1 MYSDDMAFMDFYDD
15 QQNSKEVVIYFIQDG
30 VSSSK
35 EMLQAFSVCQDAK
48 FKPKIISED
57 MIPEIKL
64 GRNIV
69 FVMENFCGDTF
80 DFLASKEC
88 LVVGPS
94 CLHACFTNA
103 IPIPNNNSAVF
114 NIAMRGFVI
123 CTTNLSPEYKK
134 EIKKLVGFM
143 GGIYSDQLTLAV
155 THLLADKITSICTG
169 KYQKAVDNNIP
180 IVRPEWIL
188 KCWEL
193 SRMGQKAPDPIGFRL
208 PPFQGMHITCSNLSQ
223 VAKKKLHMLIEANGG
238 VYLRTLELNKTVV
251 LVIGEPEGKKWQHAQ
266 QWEIPCVSPSWIY
279 ESVERGVAVP
289 SKNHLVVGRPK
300 CSTPTN
306 AGEHN
311 SFMSCSD
318 ISVVPMAAEK
328 SRIDE
333 TNTSI
338 ASTSSLKLFKA
349 EEKRTPLR
357 PLPDG
362 EYKKLLE
369 EINMFDVKAAGPFLD
384 GCKIYLSGFSSQECE
399 KLKRLINSGGA
410 TLFTSLS
417 DNLSHVVVGDFS
429 AADAK
434 ELANLIARPHVVKLQ
449 WLIQC
454 LKERHLVGV
463 ENFLCLQS
471 APVPPASPLSH
482 KGLKLLKSQS
492 GIEEVGVG
500 AANQTDLRASVS
512 RKLFVKAQKVTA
524 VKTPEKSSTEQNQ
537 VDFSALERRAQEELL
552 REKENAVKSHRE
564 LVEKNSNAAEI
575 PTTSEGARVSMQDQ
589 SNISEQS
596 TWEQFFQGLTFE
608 ILGYDEIEQIKESI
622 EKAGGKVISKG
633 HLNEIPDFTIVPV
646 EGADLKPTSKNVVS
660 IIFVEDC
667 YDHDCLIKELEYYH
681 RPLPGLLN
689 AEKKLEGAI
698 FALSGFGRAERRLL
712 VYVASNLGAVVQDMF
727 SRSDHPD
734 KGVKRST
741 HLLCKEATGKK
752 YEAALKWGIPVETPE
767 WLISQIQ
774 NKTEDNT
781 SHDRSLSCSINAV
794 ANNDMSANNPS
805 RHDES
810 VAEPMELES
819 SSCGPNDVTPLNA
832 ALKRM
837 SVPGSAGFSPFHVET
852 PDTPYGKIFSENT
865 PSPTTRKRW
874 KQWIDGLPDLYEG
887 SPGSN
892 APRNRR
898 PSTPLEVI
906 KKQLW
911 SKCGGVKIDGIEQHT
926 GKLLKQGPYSEWAKD
941 SESES
946 GSKNNSIVSEKE
958 NLNNLNDPDSIFS
971 ALQAKIS
978 ESQLVSQNVIDELKK
993 AESLEELSP
1002 HLKQRLSNRI
1012 SQPPIRQHQSPTRE
1026 WGNDNQGGH
1035 FNENNVVMWDFS
1047 SNGKNSWAEKPTAV
1061 TEADEP
1067 NSSLATSG
1075 KSVTTPQPSSAS
1087 KSLVTETANKNATTD
1102 RVVNKKSPIIKT
1114 QRLENTVVVDE
1125 STKVFLLS
1133 GLSAEAKQKYEG
1145 IIRHLGGG
1153 VTQCPTYD
1161 PATTHIIIEKP
1172 IRSEKLLCCIAS
1184 GKWVLHTSYL
1194 DSCYETRQFLP
1205 EEEYEWG
1212 NQRSVM
1218 RLPKVKEGS
1227 TEAGLVAASYKWR
1240 KRKQDMGSTSP
1251 FRDMK
1256 VCLVTVENK
1265 KPQFTRLL
1273 EAGGAQIFQQ
1283 CDILKC
1289 NFVIWEEG
1297 KIEIPVPL
1305 KELASKKVH
1314 VVQPVFLGEFLVK
1327 ATPPSDHYPPSYVAV
1342 IKQMRQRCK
1351 Q

>member
-1 MYSDDMAFMDFYDD
+1 MAFMDFYENE
-15 QQNSKEVVIYFIQDG
+15 QNLKEVVIHFVQDG

-35 EMLQAFSVCQDAK
+35 EMLQAFNVCQDAK
-48 FKPKIISED
+48 FKPKIISD
-57 MIPEIKL
+57 HMVPEIKL
-64 GRNIV
+64 GKNIV
-69 FVMENFCGDTF
+69 FVMDNFSGDTF
-80 DFLASKEC
+80 DYLASKEC

-94 CLHACFTNA
+94 CLYTCFSNA

-114 NIAMRGFVI
+114 NLAMRGVVI
-123 CTTNLSPEYKK
+123 CTTNLNTEYKA

-155 THLLADKITSICTG
+155 THLVADKITSICSG
-169 KYQKAVDNNIP
+169 KYEKAVHNNIP
-180 IVRPEWIL
+180 IVKSDWIL

-193 SRMGQKAPDPIGFRL
+193 SKMGQKAPEAIGFRL

-223 VAKKKLHMLIEANGG
+223 VAKKKLHILIEANGG
-238 VYLRTLELNKTVV
+238 IYLRTLELNKTVV
-251 LVIGEPEGKKWQHAQ
+251 LVIGDPEGKKWQHAQ
-266 QWEIPCVSPSWIY
+266 QWEIPCVTPSWIY

-289 SKNHLVVGRPK
+289 SKDHLVVGRPK

-306 AGEHN
+306 SGEHN

-318 ISVVPMAAEK
+318 ISVVPMPADK

-338 ASTSSLKLFKA
+338 ASTASLKLFRG
-349 EEKRTPLR
+349 EERKTPLR
-357 PLPDG
+357 PPPDG

-369 EINMFDVKAAGPFLD
+369 EINMLDVKAAGPFLD
-384 GCKIYLSGFSSQECE
+384 GCKIYLSGFSPQECE

-454 LKERHLVGV
+454 LKERRSVAV

-471 APVPPASPLSH
+471 TPAPPASPLSH
-482 KGLKLLKSQS
+482 KGLQLLKSQS
-492 GIEEVGVG
+492 GTEEVTVG
-500 AANQTDLRASVS
+500 AADQNELRASVS
-512 RKLFVKAQKVTA
+512 RKLFVKAKKVL
-524 VKTPEKSSTEQNQ
+524 KTPEKSLTEQNS

-552 REKENAVKSHRE
+552 REKENALKSNRE
-564 LVEKNSNAAEI
+564 LVDENPNQAAVAK
-575 PTTSEGARVSMQDQ
+575 TSDGIRISMEDQ

-596 TWEQFFQGLTFE
+596 TLEPFFQGLTFE

-622 EKAGGKVISKG
+622 EKAGGKVISNYS
-633 HLNEIPDFTIVPV
+633 NEIPDYTIVPV

-681 RPLPGLLN
+681 RPLPGLLDT
-689 AEKKLEGAI
+689 EKKLEGAI

-767 WLISQIQ
+767 WLISQVQ
-774 NKTEDNT
+774 RKTKEK
-781 SHDRSLSCSINAV
+781 SSLDRSLSCSINDVTNRKASV
-794 ANNDMSANNPS
+794 NNLS

-810 VAEPMELES
+810 VAEPMEYETS
-819 SSCGPNDVTPLNA
+819 DGPNDVTPLNA

-852 PDTPYGKIFSENT
+852 PNTPYGKIFSENT

-874 KQWIDGLPDLYEG
+874 KKWIDGLPDLYEG
-887 SPGSN
+887 SPGSHV
-892 APRNRR
+892 PRNRR
-898 PSTPLEVI
+898 PSTPIDVI

-911 SKCGGVKIDGIEQHT
+911 SKYGGVKIDGIEQHT
-926 GKLLKQGPYSEWAKD
+926 GKLLKQGPFSEWAKD

-946 GSKNNSIVSEKE
+946 ESKNNSVVNEKE

-971 ALQAKIS
+971 ALQAKIT

-1012 SQPPIRQHQSPTRE
+1012 SQPQVRQHQSPTRD
-1026 WGNDNQGGH
+1026 WDDDNQGGH

-1047 SNGKNSWAEKPTAV
+1047 SNGKNPLSDKSTGAEQ
-1061 TEADEP
+1061 ADETD
-1067 NSSLATSG
+1067 NNFSSISKA
-1075 KSVTTPQPSSAS
+1075 VTTPQPSSAS
-1087 KSLVTETANKNATTD
+1087 KLLSTEMAKRNAAAD
-1102 RVVNKKSPIIKT
+1102 CVVNKTPIIKT
-1114 QRLENTVVVDE
+1114 QKLENCVSVDE

-1133 GLSAEAKQKYEG
+1133 GLSAESKQKYEG

-1153 VTQCPTYD
+1153 VTQSATYD

-1212 NQRSVM
+1212 NQRSVV

-1227 TEAGLVAASYKWR
+1227 TEAGLVAACYKWR

-1251 FRDMK
+1251 FREMK
-1256 VCLVTVENK
+1256 VCLVTAENK

-1273 EAGGAQIFQQ
+1273 EAGGATIFQQ
-1283 CDILKC
+1283 SDILKC

-1305 KELASKKVH
+1305 KELASRKVH

-1327 ATPPSDHYPPSYVAV
+1327 ATPPSDHYPPSYIAI

-1351 Q
+1351 H